1 MVEAQLL
8 RRHTDELS
16 EHRAQQ
22 SMSSDESPTGW
33 L

>member
-1 MVEAQLL
+1 VVEAQLL

-22 SMSSDESPTGW
+22 NMSPDESPPGS